1 MDDIQ
6 RMLTNTAYALFALE
20 QELSLAEIAEG
31 ARAGVFPAAT
41 LHTPDWFAAA
51 ADSGDLLAMAPE
63 LREQPAD
70 DETGAR
76 SGVDLIRVYAPES
89 SVERVDENADEDAG
103 QPDPVERVQGPVSI
117 GLLKELGDLD

>member
-6 RMLTNTAYALFALE
+6 SIMTNSAYALFALE
-20 QELSLAEIAEG
+20 QQLTLPEIAEG

-63 LREQPAD
+63 LRQGPD
-70 DETGAR
+70 DETGALDLA
-76 SGVDLIRVYAPES
+76 GVDLIQVYAPES
-89 SVERVDENADEDAG
+89 AVEAPEEEAADVD
-103 QPDPVERVQGPVSI
+103 QVEEPKEQGPVRI